1 MKTWQSI
8 PKNRHAIASAEPH
21 WPAPVSV
28 AIRFVPAS
36 LL

>member
-8 PKNRHAIASAEPH
+8 PKNRQAIASDDPH

-28 AIRFVPAS
+28 AIRVVPAS
-36 LL
+36 RL